1 MSPNGPPHAS
11 VVDRLTLVFVRA
23 LGERALVR
31 VRHPW
36 IAFDESEPEPDV
48 AVVPMG
54 NYFEQHPD
62 SAYLVIE
69 VAESSLDYDRDT
81 KGPLYASSGVDEYWI
96 VDVAARAIEVHT
108 HPEGG
113 RFTLVRRV
121 LSGET
126 VTPRAFPDLAVRVQD
141 LFG

>member
-1 MSPNGPPHAS
+1 
-11 VVDRLTLVFVRA
+11 
-23 LGERALVR
+23 
-31 VRHPW
+31 
-36 IAFDESEPEPDV
+36 
-48 AVVPMG
+48 MG

-113 RFTLVRRV
+113 RFTLVRRL
-121 LSGET
+121 LSDET
-126 VTPRAFPDLAVRVQD
+126 ATPRAFPGLAVRVQD